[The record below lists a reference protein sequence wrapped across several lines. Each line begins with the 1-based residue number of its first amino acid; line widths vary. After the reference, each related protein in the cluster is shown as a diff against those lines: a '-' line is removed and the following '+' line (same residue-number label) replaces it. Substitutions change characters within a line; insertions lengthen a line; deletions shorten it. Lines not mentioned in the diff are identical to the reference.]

1 MSNQYG
7 FDFLR
12 TEHLD
17 ESAVIDT
24 PKSAPSGNEVLQPG
38 SPGISEELFLEAQ
51 NKPALEKQFDILN
64 FLQKHR
70 EAGGL
75 APSVI
80 YKSTGIDLEV
90 DTDVANML
98 QKNPKVNVERW
109 PDPEN
114 PSLTVPHY
122 SYQAT
127 YSNVRDRASL
137 LAQINREFNGV
148 PVRDL
153 LDSYPEVGDD
163 ISALVTA
170 GDIIAIQN
178 TEDKDKILFPRG
190 EPFLV
195 ELDGLIAIPKP
206 PGTTDED
213 DKAAMPPP
221 VEVVMVETDVDPRPQ
236 IRRGE
241 AVQVGGQWF
250 RVSSAVKAGVPLS
263 EQPSRA
269 QAPLSVVSL
278 VELSKRNEVDGYIR
292 PFNNKILPVDAPL
305 SEEAQSNIVKARA
318 ARERLLRLAHGRS
331 GGVTGQ
337 ILGSHAHASNPTAL
351 AASFAGSTTSASM
364 RKRPTAKANAASH
377 KGPQVS
383 KEELEK
389 AAADEFMSKF
399 RHARRHGCTT
409 DIREMYLKTRS
420 LVPETDKD
428 LKRLLVANK
437 LMEENEELRPKRMAK
452 ASNVDQQG
460 KPKKRR
466 YYERKNQRWTN
477 THLEGTEIGAVLA
490 LAQEKQKQGK
500 SVGDGGMVR
509 MIVRVYLCSLVIHSY
524 NNILL
529 SSKNQ

>member
-1 MSNQYG
+1 MQ
-7 FDFLR
+7 
-12 TEHLD
+12 
-17 ESAVIDT
+17 
-24 PKSAPSGNEVLQPG
+24 
-38 SPGISEELFLEAQ
+38 AQ
-51 NKPALEKQFDILN
+51 NKPDLEKQFDILN

-80 YKSTGIDLEV
+80 YKSTGIDLE
-90 DTDVANML
+90 DDIKVAAML
-98 QKNPKVNVERW
+98 KNNPKIHVDQW

-114 PSLTVPHY
+114 PALKVPHY

-127 YSNVRDRASL
+127 YPNVRDRTTL

-148 PVRDL
+148 PMRHL
-153 LDSYPEVGDD
+153 LDAYQEAEVAAD

-170 GDIIAIQN
+170 GDVVAIQN
-178 TEDKDKILFPRG
+178 SEDKDKILFPRG

-195 ELDGLIAIPKP
+195 ELDGLITVPR
-206 PGTTDED
+206 TDTSDME
-213 DKAAMPPP
+213 KMPPP
-221 VEVVMVETDVDPRPQ
+221 AEIDQVETDVDPCPQ

-250 RVSSAVKAGVPLS
+250 RISSAVKAGVPLS

-278 VELSKRNEVDGYIR
+278 QDLSKRNEVDGYIR
-292 PFNNKILPVDAPL
+292 PLDNKTLPLDAPL
-305 SEEAQSNIVKARA
+305 TETAEKNIRAARK

-331 GGVTGQ
+331 GGVAQ
-337 ILGSHAHASNPTAL
+337 QLLGSHAHASNPMSL
-351 AASFAGSTTSASM
+351 AASFAGSVTTT
-364 RKRPTAKANAASH
+364 RKRPTAKASTASAT
-377 KGPQVS
+377 KKQVS

-389 AAADEFMSKF
+389 AASDPSLSLYQ
-399 RHARRHGCTT
+399 HARRHGCSK
-409 DIREMYLKTRS
+409 DIREMYLKTRL
-420 LVPETDKD
+420 LVPESDHEMRNLLLQQKLIEPD
-428 LKRLLVANK
+428 EQLRRKRLG
-437 LMEENEELRPKRMAK
+437 K

-477 THLEGTEIGAVLA
+477 THLEGTDIGTLLA

-500 SVGDGGMVR
+500 SVGDGGM
-509 MIVRVYLCSLVIHSY
+509 
-524 NNILL
+524 
-529 SSKNQ
+529 

>member
-1 MSNQYG
+1 MSNTYG

-12 TEHLD
+12 KEHLD
-17 ESAVIDT
+17 ESAIDDHE
-24 PKSAPSGNEVLQPG
+24 PHRAMDVPG
-38 SPGISEELFLEAQ
+38 PPELSTEELFLQAQ
-51 NKPALEKQFDILN
+51 NKPDLEKQFDILN

-80 YKSTGIDLEV
+80 YKSTGIDLEL
-90 DTDVANML
+90 DTKVAAML
-98 QKNPKVNVERW
+98 KNNPKIHVDQW

-114 PSLTVPHY
+114 PALKVPHY

-127 YSNVRDRASL
+127 YPNVRDRATL

-148 PVRDL
+148 PMRHL
-153 LDSYPEVGDD
+153 LDAYQEDEVAAD

-170 GDIIAIQN
+170 GDVIAVQN

-195 ELDGLIAIPKP
+195 ELDGLIAIPRP
-206 PGTTDED
+206 DDGTTSD
-213 DKAAMPPP
+213 DKEDMPPP
-221 VEVVMVETDVDPRPQ
+221 TEIVQVETDVDPCPQ

-250 RVSSAVKAGVPLS
+250 RVSSAVRAGVPLS

-278 VELSKRNEVDGYIR
+278 QDLSKRNEVDGYIR
-292 PFNNKILPVDAPL
+292 PLDNKTLPLDAPL
-305 SEEAQSNIVKARA
+305 AETAEKNVRAARE
-318 ARERLLRLAHGRS
+318 ARERLLRLAHGRT
-331 GGVTGQ
+331 GGVAQ
-337 ILGSHAHASNPTAL
+337 QLLGSHAHASNPMSM
-351 AASFAGSTTSASM
+351 AASFAGSVTTT
-364 RKRPTAKANAASH
+364 RKRPTAKASASSTT
-377 KGPQVS
+377 KKQVT

-389 AAADEFMSKF
+389 AASDPSLSLYQ
-399 RHARRHGCTT
+399 HARRHGCTK

-420 LVPETDKD
+420 LVPESDHDMHKLLLKHKLIEPD
-428 LKRLLVANK
+428 EQLRRKRLG
-437 LMEENEELRPKRMAK
+437 K

-477 THLEGTEIGAVLA
+477 THLEGTDIGTLLA

-500 SVGDGGMVR
+500 SVGDGGM
-509 MIVRVYLCSLVIHSY
+509 
-524 NNILL
+524 
-529 SSKNQ
+529 

>member
-1 MSNQYG
+1 MSNTYG

-12 TEHLD
+12 REHLD
-17 ESAVIDT
+17 ESALDDANQS
-24 PKSAPSGNEVLQPG
+24 PDAAGSQLQPG
-38 SPGISEELFLEAQ
+38 SPGLSTEELFLQAQ
-51 NKPALEKQFDILN
+51 NKPDLEKQFDILN

-90 DTDVANML
+90 DTKVAAML
-98 QKNPKVNVERW
+98 KNNPKIHVDQW

-114 PSLTVPHY
+114 PALRVPHY

-127 YSNVRDRASL
+127 YPNVRDRTTL

-148 PVRDL
+148 AMRHL
-153 LDSYPEVGDD
+153 LDAYSEAEVAAD

-170 GDIIAIQN
+170 GDVIAIQN
-178 TEDKDKILFPRG
+178 SEDKDKILFPRG
-190 EPFLV
+190 EAFLV
-195 ELDGLIAIPKP
+195 ELDGLIAIPRP
-206 PGTTDED
+206 NEASD
-213 DKAAMPPP
+213 DDQEKMPPP
-221 VEVVMVETDVDPRPQ
+221 AEIIQVETDVDPCPQ

-250 RVSSAVKAGVPLS
+250 RLSSAVKAGVPLS

-278 VELSKRNEVDGYIR
+278 QDLSKRNEVDGYIR
-292 PFNNKILPVDAPL
+292 PLDSKTLPLDAPL
-305 SEEAQSNIVKARA
+305 TETAEKNVLQARA
-318 ARERLLRLAHGRS
+318 ARERLLRLAHGRT
-331 GGVTGQ
+331 GGVAQ
-337 ILGSHAHASNPTAL
+337 QLLGSHAHASNPMTL
-351 AASFAGSTTSASM
+351 AASFAGSVTTT
-364 RKRPTAKANAASH
+364 RKRPTSKASTASTT
-377 KGPQVS
+377 KKQVS

-389 AAADEFMSKF
+389 AASDPSLSMYQ
-399 RHARRHGCTT
+399 HARRHGCSK
-409 DIREMYLKTRS
+409 DIREMYLKTRAE
-420 LVPETDKD
+420 VPEADHD
-428 LKRLLVANK
+428 LYKLLLEHRLIEPGEQLRRKRLS
-437 LMEENEELRPKRMAK
+437 K

-477 THLEGTEIGAVLA
+477 THLEGTEIGAMLT

-500 SVGDGGMVR
+500 SVGDGGM
-509 MIVRVYLCSLVIHSY
+509 
-524 NNILL
+524 
-529 SSKNQ
+529 